1 MDPYLGA
8 IIIGAEVTRLSAN
21 IDGVEVSLRCA
32 DLARTWQ
39 GVGTVIIG
47 TDPPPPFIRCRPLGL
62 ACTNYALSL
71 SSVCPRGD
79 KDQFL
84 RAEKIRT

>member
-47 TDPPPPFIRCRPLGL
+47 TDPPPLYPVSAARPCVHQLRPFLVQRV
-62 ACTNYALSL
+62 
-71 SSVCPRGD
+71 SSWR
-79 KDQFL
+79 
-84 RAEKIRT
+84 

>member
-21 IDGVEVSLRCA
+21 IDGAEVSLRCA

-47 TDPPPPFIRCRPLGL
+47 TDPPLLSGVGRL
-62 ACTNYALSL
+62 A
-71 SSVCPRGD
+71 
-79 KDQFL
+79 L
-84 RAEKIRT
+84 RAPATPFPCPACVLVEIRTSFFVPKR